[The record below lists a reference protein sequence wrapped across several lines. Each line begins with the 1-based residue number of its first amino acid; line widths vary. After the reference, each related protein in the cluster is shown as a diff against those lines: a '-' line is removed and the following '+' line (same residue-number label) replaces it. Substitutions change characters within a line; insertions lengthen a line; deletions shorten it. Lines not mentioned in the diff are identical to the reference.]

1 MKRDEARIKRL
12 EARKALGFDYL
23 DEEEEERIA
32 ELEALGMDVD
42 ASNTSA

>member
-1 MKRDEARIKRL
+1 VQARKKKQREEAKRKRL

-32 ELEALGMDVD
+32 ELEALGMD
-42 ASNTSA
+42 